1 MWNVERRVDGP
12 VQPVKSECTP
22 DSCARSLPHARAWNI
37 GVRTAHIAV
46 TSVLVGGHAFDVP
59 ADRLYAILWLVI
71 LTGAVL
77 VFLEAYSVAFRWV
90 FQGRGVMLLTK
101 LALLLVIP
109 FAWSARLPILL
120 AVIVLASVGS
130 HMPARF
136 RYYSVLEKR
145 VL

>member
-1 MWNVERRVDGP
+1 M
-12 VQPVKSECTP
+12 KSDTAPE
-22 DSCARSLPHARAWNI
+22 SCARSLPHARAWNI
-37 GVRTAHIAV
+37 ALRTAHIAA

-59 ADRLYAILWLVI
+59 AAHLYPALWLVVA
-71 LTGAVL
+71 TGAVL
-77 VFLEAYSVAFRWV
+77 IFLEAFSVAFKWV
-90 FQGRGVMLLTK
+90 FQGRGLMVVGKLVLL
-101 LALLLVIP
+101 AIVP

-136 RYYSVLEKR
+136 RYYSVVERR